1 VEVHDLP
8 TIPHAPVRAPESD
21 TLVRRFSAA
30 SVTSATVWRATGR
43 DEHPST
49 APERLERDL
58 PPGLERTAEGL
69 ERLDLAGGVHFGD
82 EAVLWPGRGA
92 GGLQVDASPAEPLGH
107 LVGQG
112 DLRPHDLT
120 HWGLLHGRRRWPLRR
135 LCGRRPMSLWASRW
149 RTMTKLPIGGL
160 PGYPQ
165 RVSDLTPAMPL
176 LARLA
181 DQVVFVGVQGSRKRA
196 DEFQGI
202 RGTSPL
208 KPPVIGNARGM
219 RTQAFRWLGD

>member
-1 VEVHDLP
+1 MVPLF
-8 TIPHAPVRAPESD
+8 
-21 TLVRRFSAA
+21 LAA
-30 SVTSATVWRATGR
+30 SVTSASVWWVTGR
-43 DEHPST
+43 DEHPAT

-58 PPGLERTAEGL
+58 APGLERTAEGL

-92 GGLQVDASPAEPLGH
+92 GGLQMDASPAEPLGH

-120 HWGLLHGRRRWPLRR
+120 HRGLLHGRRRSQLRR
-135 LCGRRPMSLWASRW
+135 LSDSRPMSLRTSRW
-149 RTMTKLPIGGL
+149 RKMTKLPMGGL
-160 PGYPQ
+160 LGYPQ

-181 DQVVFVGVQGSRKRA
+181 DQVFFVGVQGSRKRA

-202 RGTSPL
+202 QGTSPL
-208 KPPVIGNARGM
+208 KPPVIGKARGM
-219 RTQAFRWLGD
+219 RTQALRWLGD